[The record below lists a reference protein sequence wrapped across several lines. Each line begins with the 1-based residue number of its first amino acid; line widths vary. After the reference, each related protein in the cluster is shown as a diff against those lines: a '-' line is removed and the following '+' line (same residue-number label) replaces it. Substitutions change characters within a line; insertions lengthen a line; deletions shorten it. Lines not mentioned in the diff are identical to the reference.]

1 MNEYL
6 HSSLLHTPLQG
17 DLVVRP
23 TSNELTTAQEVSKCL
38 NQVETSTLVAVFSR
52 SKPFNQ
58 QDATKMEEGTI
69 KNIPGTFVWTPD
81 PLKLSRS
88 LAGAWTVTIQD
99 SSQTT
104 LLEFIL
110 EVVAGCTWRGELSLA
125 KEPMSW

>member
-23 TSNELTTAQEVSKCL
+23 TSNELTTAQEVSKCF

-58 QDATKMEEGTI
+58 QDATTMEEGTI
-69 KNIPGTFVWTPD
+69 KNIPGKFVWTPD
-81 PLKLSRS
+81 PLKLS
-88 LAGAWTVTIQD
+88 
-99 SSQTT
+99 
-104 LLEFIL
+104 
-110 EVVAGCTWRGELSLA
+110 
-125 KEPMSW
+125 